1 MNVIKTLSRSLRQY
15 KKTAISTVLLCIAE
29 IAFEIL
35 IPMTMAELID
45 KGIYD
50 GQMSQVWKFGLYI
63 LILTILQMITGQ
75 LAARFAAK
83 SSVGFSAN
91 LREDM
96 YKNVQRFSFSNI
108 DKFSTASI
116 VTRLTTD
123 VTNIQNA
130 FFMILRMA
138 IRGPFMLIFAFI
150 ATLRIDSNIAV
161 IYLVVIPILGAG
173 LFTIIHYVSKIFRRV
188 FKTYDKLNSVVE
200 ENVSG
205 IRVVKNFNEEDDQI
219 RKFNGVSGRIYRLFV
234 KASQTVAL
242 NGPLMEFS
250 MYTCIILISLIGA
263 QAIVASGNAAPG
275 LTTGNLTA
283 LITYSMQI
291 LISLMI
297 LSMVFAMIT
306 IASSSAER
314 VAEILK
320 EKPDIVN
327 PEHPVEIVQ
336 NGAIDFDDVSFVY
349 NKHKRDA
356 KKVLNDIDLHI
367 KSGQTIGI
375 LGMTGSAKTSLVQLI
390 PRLYDVTDGSL
401 KVGGVDVRDYDLTS
415 LRDAVAMVLQ
425 KNTLFSGTIKENLRW
440 GNDKATDDE
449 IVQACKI
456 AQADD
461 FIQAMPDG
469 YDTYIDQGGVNVSGG
484 QKQRLC
490 IARALLKRPKIL
502 ILDDST
508 SAVDTKTDALIR
520 EGLSKFMPETTKLII
535 AQRVSS
541 VQDADQIVL
550 LDDGRITDIG
560 THEQLMKTNSA
571 YREIER
577 SQRKGVANA

>member
-173 LFTIIHYVSKIFRRV
+173 LFAIIHYVSKIFRRV

-205 IRVVKNFNEEDDQI
+205 IRVVKDFNEEDDQI

-234 KASQTVAL
+234 KASQIVAL
-242 NGPLMEFS
+242 NGPLKEFS

-320 EKPDIVN
+320 EEPDIIN

-456 AQADD
+456 VQADD

>member
-173 LFTIIHYVSKIFRRV
+173 LFAIIHYVSKIFRRV

-205 IRVVKNFNEEDDQI
+205 IRVVKDFNEEDDQI

-234 KASQTVAL
+234 KASQIVAL
-242 NGPLMEFS
+242 NGPLKEFS

-320 EKPDIVN
+320 EEPDIIN

-449 IVQACKI
+449 IIQACKI

-461 FIQAMPDG
+461 FIQSMSDG

-490 IARALLKRPKIL
+490 IARALLKQPKIL

>member
-242 NGPLMEFS
+242 NGPLKEFS

-314 VAEILK
+314 
-320 EKPDIVN
+320 
-327 PEHPVEIVQ
+327 
-336 NGAIDFDDVSFVY
+336 
-349 NKHKRDA
+349 
-356 KKVLNDIDLHI
+356 
-367 KSGQTIGI
+367 
-375 LGMTGSAKTSLVQLI
+375 
-390 PRLYDVTDGSL
+390 
-401 KVGGVDVRDYDLTS
+401 
-415 LRDAVAMVLQ
+415 
-425 KNTLFSGTIKENLRW
+425 
-440 GNDKATDDE
+440 
-449 IVQACKI
+449 
-456 AQADD
+456 
-461 FIQAMPDG
+461 
-469 YDTYIDQGGVNVSGG
+469 
-484 QKQRLC
+484 
-490 IARALLKRPKIL
+490 
-502 ILDDST
+502 
-508 SAVDTKTDALIR
+508 
-520 EGLSKFMPETTKLII
+520 
-535 AQRVSS
+535 
-541 VQDADQIVL
+541 
-550 LDDGRITDIG
+550 
-560 THEQLMKTNSA
+560 
-571 YREIER
+571 
-577 SQRKGVANA
+577 

>member
-1 MNVIKTLSRSLRQY
+1 MNVIKTLSSSLRQY

-173 LFTIIHYVSKIFRRV
+173 LFAIIHYVSKIFRRV

-401 KVGGVDVRDYDLTS
+401 KVGGVDVRDYDLAS

-449 IVQACKI
+449 IIQACKI

-461 FIQAMPDG
+461 FIQAMSDG

-550 LDDGRITDIG
+550 LDDGQITDIG

-577 SQRKGVANA
+577 SQRKGIANA

>member
-242 NGPLMEFS
+242 NGPLKEFS

>member
-63 LILTILQMITGQ
+63 LILTILQMVTGQ

-401 KVGGVDVRDYDLTS
+401 KVGGVDVRDYDLAS

-461 FIQAMPDG
+461 FIQAMSDG
-469 YDTYIDQGGVNVSGG
+469 YDTYIDQGGVNISGG

-490 IARALLKRPKIL
+490 IARALLKQPKIL

-541 VQDADQIVL
+541 VQGADQIVL

>member
-63 LILTILQMITGQ
+63 LILTILQMVTGQ
-75 LAARFAAK
+75 LAARFGAK

-130 FFMILRMA
+130 FFMILCMA

-401 KVGGVDVRDYDLTS
+401 KVGGVDVRDYDLAS

-461 FIQAMPDG
+461 FIQAMSDG

-490 IARALLKRPKIL
+490 IARALLKQPKIL